1 MQIAVYLI
9 PLRRQPGNDYE
20 QGTLVMCPKVTS
32 QYKTEIREKIVGA
45 AIIAFSVHGY
55 DRTRMDDIAE
65 TAKLSKGTLYLYF
78 KNKEELFYAISENNI
93 RELKEQLSVL
103 FTKSE
108 DLISDSQK
116 FYVNF
121 RKASGPS
128 DKVFLET
135 IAESSRNRK
144 LQDML
149 HRQRM
154 KVLDVITDY
163 LRLQIR
169 KGFFRSDVDV
179 NAIAAGLVALY
190 DGLTIGKTIGISE
203 TYNKKAWNE
212 TIKAVLSS
220 LR

>member
-1 MQIAVYLI
+1 VQIAVYLI

>member
-1 MQIAVYLI
+1 
-9 PLRRQPGNDYE
+9 
-20 QGTLVMCPKVTS
+20 MCPKVTS
-32 QYKTEIREKIVGA
+32 QYKKEIREKIVGA

-135 IAESSRNRK
+135 IAESSRNRR

-154 KVLDVITDY
+154 KVLDVVTDY

>member
-1 MQIAVYLI
+1 
-9 PLRRQPGNDYE
+9 
-20 QGTLVMCPKVTS
+20 MCPKVTS
-32 QYKTEIREKIVGA
+32 QYKTEIREKIVSA

-103 FTKSE
+103 FTRSE

-149 HRQRM
+149 YRQRM
-154 KVLDVITDY
+154 KVLDVVTNY
-163 LRLQIR
+163 LRLQIG
-169 KGFFRSDVDV
+169 KGFFRRDVDV

>member
-1 MQIAVYLI
+1 
-9 PLRRQPGNDYE
+9 
-20 QGTLVMCPKVTS
+20 MCPKVTS

-135 IAESSRNRK
+135 IAESSRNQK

-154 KVLDVITDY
+154 KVLDVVTDY

-203 TYNKKAWNE
+203 TYNKRAWNE

>member
-1 MQIAVYLI
+1 
-9 PLRRQPGNDYE
+9 
-20 QGTLVMCPKVTS
+20 MCPKVTS
-32 QYKTEIREKIVGA
+32 QYKTEIREKIVSA

-103 FTKSE
+103 FTRSE
-108 DLISDSQK
+108 DHISDSQK

-149 HRQRM
+149 YRQRM
-154 KVLDVITDY
+154 KVLDVVTNY
-163 LRLQIR
+163 LRLQIG
-169 KGFFRSDVDV
+169 KGFFRRDVDV

>member
-1 MQIAVYLI
+1 
-9 PLRRQPGNDYE
+9 
-20 QGTLVMCPKVTS
+20 MCPKVTS
-32 QYKTEIREKIVGA
+32 QYKTEVREKIVDA

-108 DLISDSQK
+108 DLVADSQK
-116 FYVNF
+116 FYANF
-121 RKASGPS
+121 RKASEPS

-144 LQDML
+144 LREML
-149 HRQRM
+149 YRQRI
-154 KVLDVITDY
+154 KVLDVVTEY
-163 LRLQIR
+163 LKVQIR
-169 KGFFRSDVDV
+169 RGFIRTEADID
-179 NAIAAGLVALY
+179 AIATGLVALY
-190 DGLTIGKTIGISE
+190 DGLTISKIMGVGE
-203 TYNKKAWNE
+203 TYNRKAWNE
-212 TIKAVLSS
+212 TIKAILSS
-220 LR
+220 MK

>member
-1 MQIAVYLI
+1 
-9 PLRRQPGNDYE
+9 
-20 QGTLVMCPKVTS
+20 MCPKVTS
-32 QYKTEIREKIVGA
+32 QYKTEIREKIVSA

-103 FTKSE
+103 FTRSE

-116 FYVNF
+116 FGNF

-149 HRQRM
+149 YRQRM
-154 KVLDVITDY
+154 KVLDVVTNY
-163 LRLQIR
+163 LRLQIG
-169 KGFFRSDVDV
+169 KGYFRRDVDV

-203 TYNKKAWNE
+203 TYKKKAWNE

>member
-1 MQIAVYLI
+1 
-9 PLRRQPGNDYE
+9 
-20 QGTLVMCPKVTS
+20 MCPKVTS

-135 IAESSRNRK
+135 IAESSRNQK

>member
-1 MQIAVYLI
+1 
-9 PLRRQPGNDYE
+9 
-20 QGTLVMCPKVTS
+20 MCPKVTS
-32 QYKTEIREKIVGA
+32 QYKTEIREKIVSA

-149 HRQRM
+149 YRQRM
-154 KVLDVITDY
+154 KVLDVVTNY
-163 LRLQIR
+163 LRLQIG
-169 KGFFRSDVDV
+169 KGYFRRDVDV

-190 DGLTIGKTIGISE
+190 DGLTIGKTIGINE

>member
-1 MQIAVYLI
+1 
-9 PLRRQPGNDYE
+9 
-20 QGTLVMCPKVTS
+20 MCPKVTS

-121 RKASGPS
+121 RKTSGPS

-149 HRQRM
+149 YRQRM
-154 KVLDVITDY
+154 KVLDVVTDY
-163 LRLQIR
+163 LRLQIG
-169 KGFFRSDVDV
+169 KGFFRRDVDV

>member
-1 MQIAVYLI
+1 MYLI
-9 PLRRQPGNDYE
+9 PVRCQPRNDYE
-20 QGTLVMCPKVTS
+20 QETLVMCPKVTS

-78 KNKEELFYAISENNI
+78 KNKEALFYAISENNI

-135 IAESSRNRK
+135 IAESSRNRR
-144 LQDML
+144 LQHML

-154 KVLDVITDY
+154 KVLDIVTDY

>member
-1 MQIAVYLI
+1 MYLI
-9 PLRRQPGNDYE
+9 PVRCQPRNDYE
-20 QGTLVMCPKVTS
+20 QETLVMCPKVTS

-135 IAESSRNRK
+135 IAESSRNRR

-154 KVLDVITDY
+154 KVLDVVTDY